1 MSLIGIINHGSANIK
16 SLANAFSI
24 KGFSY
29 EIVSADV
36 ETERVE
42 IERFDKLVIAGVGA
56 FPSAMVRLHN
66 SKLEEDIRKFF
77 YSGKPL
83 LGICLGM
90 QLFFEKSYELKTT
103 KGLGIASGE
112 VVQLEQQRSQ
122 VQSKAI
128 PRIGWFSTNQSEYF
142 ESSNSL
148 LLQGIRLP
156 TDLYYLHS
164 FKVLPKRL
172 GSIAAVANYHGVNY
186 CAVYEFENLFGT
198 QFHPEKSG
206 EIGLQLLSNFAKL

>member
-1 MSLIGIINHGSANIK
+1 MSLIGIINHGSANIR

-29 EIVSADV
+29 EIVNADV
-36 ETERVE
+36 EIERVE
-42 IERFDKLVIAGVGA
+42 IDRFDKLVIAGVGA
-56 FPSAMVRLHN
+56 FPSAMERLHN
-66 SKLEEDIRKFF
+66 AKLEEAILKFF
-77 YSGKPL
+77 NSGKPL
-83 LGICLGM
+83 LGICLGL
-90 QLFFEKSYELKTT
+90 QLFFERSYEFKTT
-103 KGLGIASGE
+103 MGLGIASGE

-122 VQSKAI
+122 GESKSI

-148 LLQGIRLP
+148 LLQGIKLP
-156 TDLYYLHS
+156 ANFYYLHS

-172 GSIAAVANYHGVNY
+172 ESIVAVSSYHGVNY

-206 EIGLQLLSNFAKL
+206 EIGLQVLSNFAEL